1 MISVTISE
9 PTEMDGGLIYGKYIV
24 YKVITDPF
32 GWNVQ
37 RRYSDFD
44 WLRQLLIKF
53 YPGFNIPP
61 LPKKNASS
69 RRFETDFVMKRMKFL
84 ELFIN
89 NVIENESFKAN
100 EFIVAFLSYED
111 RNKYE
116 AKMKEFSSV
125 TPSNYVEDYKTLD
138 GKAII
143 SLDNGNEK
151 YFRNIWKF
159 FNLQESVLTK
169 LNGNLKLF
177 YNHIIEATNALS
189 DAEQNFEVLHLLNTK
204 VLMKEN
210 ITRTYEELH
219 LFLQNWRKILIK
231 QNILVKNQIK
241 DFFKYINLEGKSYSY
256 LIERRQDLKVKYM
269 EELGRLN
276 LKKDRLFNA
285 KDISK
290 FELDP
295 NDKNIDNIKLL
306 NDKKY
311 AFDKMCYQETRLL
324 DSLSNQL
331 GYANK
336 MNIFELK
343 KMIKNYDK
351 RYIMNLNKFDQEFCP
366 TINDLL
372 GTWTNLELFVRSAF
386 AQYQMEQSPSKE

>member
-1 MISVTISE
+1 MISITISE
-9 PTEMDGGLIYGKYIV
+9 PEEIDGGLIYGKYIV

-69 RRFETDFVMKRMKFL
+69 KRFETDFVIKRMKFL

-89 NVIENESFKAN
+89 KVMENESFKAN
-100 EFIVAFLSYED
+100 EFIYAFLNYTD
-111 RNKYE
+111 RNKFE
-116 AKMKEFSSV
+116 AKMKEFSSI
-125 TPSNYVEDYKTLD
+125 TTSNYVEDYKTLD

-143 SLDNGNEK
+143 SLDEGNEK
-151 YFRNIWKF
+151 YFRNIAKF
-159 FNLQESVLTK
+159 FNLQETVLRK

-177 YNHIIEATNALS
+177 YNHLNNAIKALG

-204 VLMKEN
+204 VLMKAN
-210 ITRTYEELH
+210 ITKTYEELS
-219 LFLQNWRKILIK
+219 LFLKNWKKILIK

-241 DFFKYINLEGKSYSY
+241 DFFKFINLEGQAYSN
-256 LIERRQDLKVKYM
+256 LIIRRQDLKIKYN
-269 EELGRLN
+269 EDLGALN
-276 LKKDRLFNA
+276 YKKDKIFNS
-285 KDISK
+285 KDPNK

-295 NDKNIDNIKLL
+295 NDQNIDINRML

-311 AFDKMCYQETRLL
+311 AFENICYQESKELQG
-324 DSLSNQL
+324 LSYQL

-336 MNIFELK
+336 MNIYELK
-343 KMIKNYDK
+343 KLIKDYDK
-351 RYIMNLNKFDQEFCP
+351 RFISNLKKFDEEFYP

-372 GTWTNLELFVRSAF
+372 GTWTNLEVFVRSAYD
-386 AQYQMEQSPSKE
+386 QQQMET

>member
-1 MISVTISE
+1 MISIAISE
-9 PTEMDGGLIYGKYIV
+9 PEEMDGGIIYGKYII
-24 YKVITDPF
+24 YKVTTDPF
-32 GWNVQ
+32 GWNVK

-69 RRFETDFVMKRMKFL
+69 KRFETDFVIKRMKFL

-89 NVIENESFKAN
+89 KVMENESFKAN
-100 EFIVAFLSYED
+100 EFIYAFLNYND

-116 AKMKEFSSV
+116 AKMKEFSSIN
-125 TPSNYVEDYKTLD
+125 PSNYVEDYKTLD

-143 SLDNGNEK
+143 SLDEGNEK
-151 YFRNIWKF
+151 YFRNIAKF
-159 FNLQESVLTK
+159 FSLQETVLRK

-177 YNHIIEATNALS
+177 YNHLN
-189 DAEQNFEVLHLLNTK
+189 DAIKSLADVEQNFEVLHLLNTK

-210 ITRTYEELH
+210 ITKSYEELS
-219 LFLQNWRKILIK
+219 LFLKNWKKILIK

-241 DFFKYINLEGKSYSY
+241 DFFKFINLEGQAYSN
-256 LIERRQDLKVKYM
+256 LIIRRQDLKMKYI
-269 EELGRLN
+269 EDLGNLN
-276 LKKDRLFNA
+276 YKKDRIFNA
-285 KDISK
+285 KDPNK
-290 FELDP
+290 FELNP
-295 NDKNIDNIKLL
+295 NDKTIDINKLL

-311 AFDKMCYQETRLL
+311 AFENICYQESKELQG
-324 DSLSNQL
+324 LSYQL

-336 MNIFELK
+336 MNIYELK
-343 KMIKNYDK
+343 KLIKDYDK
-351 RYIMNLNKFDQEFCP
+351 RFISNLKKFDEEFYP

-372 GTWTNLELFVRSAF
+372 GTWTNLEVFVQSAF
-386 AQYQMEQSPSKE
+386 AQQQMEVLPSK